1 MSGPK
6 DYTPPPRYSLQ
17 VFDGKLNKI
26 FQLQHQL
33 NTLCNEINALNV
45 NDSKLKINFDCK
57 EEIKK
62 LKSSIAQASKSLILD
77 YKGTFDQ
84 DTYNKIESS
93 VQNKIDKIS
102 DEINK
107 CNIIK
112 RDFNNK
118 ENDYNAY
125 CSFLNYYDNSKVT
138 FNDFK
143 NRVINYYK
151 NEINT
156 ESPEIFIETEQKIS
170 SINIDKK
177 IPVFSFNFR
186 EKNNSERESLTD
198 NIISKEEQVNNIRNE
213 INDKLIRKYSL
224 NSSAISLLSLNTDI
238 VSDEI
243 NRVIDKIDM
252 LFRACEDPLLV
263 IDYKNKL
270 DKLKQSKSL
279 NEIYYYKELHDQILG
294 SEKNRKNKIEINSV
308 LLKLNKV
315 TIHKNL
321 YSEKQKL
328 INLCLNLINQSSLT
342 KKQVLDTFEEY
353 DGLLKDNLILFEEEE
368 IIKKERLFL
377 KSQIVHS
384 LENFGYEVMDDLEV
398 IDFEK
403 GDDFLLKIAGQDNY
417 LNLKFKEDGSMRYAF
432 KIPEKKED
440 LSTDQENVKLHEMK
454 VTCNEFKSVLS
465 DLSKMGLNINLR
477 SEKQI
482 ELKSIV
488 SLTDTDKLKA
498 KLKAKSITQQ
508 QQLRKKYLN

>member
-33 NTLCNEINALNV
+33 NTLCNEINTLYI

-57 EEIKK
+57 DEIKK

-84 DTYNKIESS
+84 ETYNKIESS
-93 VQNKIDKIS
+93 VQNKIDEIS
-102 DEINK
+102 SEINK

-112 RDFNNK
+112 CDFNNK
-118 ENDYNAY
+118 ESDYNAY
-125 CSFLNYYDNSKVT
+125 CSFLNYYDNSKIT
-138 FNDFK
+138 FNGFK
-143 NRVINYYK
+143 NLVINYFK
-151 NEINT
+151 NETSN
-156 ESPEIFIETEQKIS
+156 ESPEIFKEAEIKIS
-170 SINIDKK
+170 SVNIDKK
-177 IPVFSFNFR
+177 IPDFNFGFK
-186 EKNNSERESLTD
+186 EKSVSENQFLLD
-198 NIISKEEQVNNIRNE
+198 NINSKEEKINSIRNE
-213 INDKLIRKYSL
+213 INDQLISKYGL
-224 NSSAISLLSLNTDI
+224 NMASIDLLSKNTTI
-238 VSDEI
+238 INDET
-243 NRVIDKIDM
+243 NRVVDKINL
-252 LFRACEDPLLV
+252 LFRSCEDALL
-263 IDYKNKL
+263 INIYKDQLN
-270 DKLKQSKSL
+270 KLKQSKSL
-279 NEIYYYKELHDQILG
+279 NDVYYYKELHDHILE
-294 SEKNRKNKIEINSV
+294 SEKTRKNKIEVNNV
-308 LLKLNKV
+308 LVKLNKI
-315 TIHKNL
+315 TIHKSLNT
-321 YSEKQKL
+321 EKHKL
-328 INLCLNLINQSSLT
+328 INSCLNLINQNSLN
-342 KKQVLDTFEEY
+342 KQQTMNIIEEY
-353 DGLLKDNLILFEEEE
+353 DELYKINSKLFEEEE

-432 KIPEKKED
+432 KIPEKKDD
-440 LSTDQENVKLHEMK
+440 LSTDQEKVKLHEMK

-465 DLSKMGLNINLR
+465 DLSKMGLKINLR

-488 SLTDTDKLKA
+488 SLTDIDKLKT
-498 KLKAKSITQQ
+498 KLKSKSITQQ